1 MAGSGEAGGRL
12 CEGLVDLV
20 AQRLT
25 LDCLRSWLRSI
36 LGRVGMVAVYEA
48 EYLVSYPVI
57 WSVLLLLLLLLLR
70 LQLLLLLL
78 VERSG
83 WIWRVGL

>member
-1 MAGSGEAGGRL
+1 MAWSGEAGGRL

-57 WSVLLLLLLLLLR
+57 WSVFLL
-70 LQLLLLLL
+70 
-78 VERSG
+78 ESDEG
-83 WIWRVGL
+83 ES